1 MVFYRCCLWLNFQH
15 HFDHFGNLTN
25 CRRKHFLELSAQ
37 TLSLSKLSPDNH
49 WSPFWALISKTLQNS
64 LANFWLHYVAFPSL
78 SAALSRP
85 LLHRAALA
93 FCRRKIVQRFLYCFW
108 RTSCAA
114 AMGLWALSSLS
125 LSHCALLL
133 LRRRPL
139 SALCGY
145 SPFHF
150 ILHILLWQPLA
161 SYIFYY
167 YVCLSACGKYTPWP
181 PLVPQCLPVSAPRS
195 LPGLGQAKRWN
206 ARLERLVGLPRF
218 TVRWLFEW
226 WRRRQRRCRRA
237 ACKAHKA
244 ALWCQ
249 LPSNCH
255 AQFELQAAKPM
266 NVTGKCAL
274 NCCTLK
280 CKHRKYIATVY
291 IQSRLC

>member
-1 MVFYRCCLWLNFQH
+1 MSRFLRCQ
-15 HFDHFGNLTN
+15 
-25 CRRKHFLELSAQ
+25 
-37 TLSLSKLSPDNH
+37 P
-49 WSPFWALISKTLQNS
+49 
-64 LANFWLHYVAFPSL
+64 PSL
-78 SAALSRP
+78 TPCSTAV
-85 LLHRAALA
+85 LLHFVAAKLCNVSVTA
-93 FCRRKIVQRFLYCFW
+93 FGAHPVPPP
-108 RTSCAA
+108 
-114 AMGLWALSSLS
+114 WACGHWAPCPSLTMHSSFS
-125 LSHCALLL
+125 VVV
-133 LRRRPL
+133 L

-150 ILHILLWQPLA
+150 ILHILLWQPFA

-181 PLVPQCLPVSAPRS
+181 PLVPQCLPVPAPRS

-226 WRRRQRRCRRA
+226 WRRRWRRA

-255 AQFELQAAKPM
+255 AQFESQAAKPM

-274 NCCTLK
+274 NCYTFK
-280 CKHRKYIATVY
+280 CE
-291 IQSRLC
+291 LC